1 MDLNKSVLTS
11 RRIFL
16 KSLARREA
24 FWELHGIAYV
34 RCTLSRQWKAH
45 LRWSETTIVIFFFS
59 KTKSDH
65 CPLDPTLTSSAKV
78 SSRNMNATCKHRRTY
93 LPDVYIYY
101 LLQNTHYLTSFPKDK
116 NPFRLVLAL
125 NNL

>member
-11 RRIFL
+11 RDFFL

-65 CPLDPTLTSSAKV
+65 CPLDPTLTSSTKV

-93 LPDVYIYY
+93 LTCIYTTY
-101 LLQNTHYLTSFPKDK
+101 YRTLTTSPPFPI
-116 NPFRLVLAL
+116 NVQG
-125 NNL
+125 

>member
-45 LRWSETTIVIFFFS
+45 LRWSSETTIVIFFFL
-59 KTKSDH
+59 KHKI
-65 CPLDPTLTSSAKV
+65 PLDPTLISSTKV
-78 SSRNMNATCKHRRTY
+78 SSRNMNATCKYRRTY
-93 LPDVYIYY
+93 LTCIYI
-101 LLQNTHYLTSFPKDK
+101 LLQNTHYLTCFPNQFTRTKK
-116 NPFRLVLAL
+116 PPVLSYLRLE
-125 NNL
+125 

>member
-45 LRWSETTIVIFFFS
+45 LRWSSEATYSHLFFFQ
-59 KTKSDH
+59 K
-65 CPLDPTLTSSAKV
+65 
-78 SSRNMNATCKHRRTY
+78 
-93 LPDVYIYY
+93 
-101 LLQNTHYLTSFPKDK
+101 QNLIIVP
-116 NPFRLVLAL
+116 
-125 NNL
+125 

>member
-34 RCTLSRQWKAH
+34 RCTL
-45 LRWSETTIVIFFFS
+45 
-59 KTKSDH
+59 
-65 CPLDPTLTSSAKV
+65 
-78 SSRNMNATCKHRRTY
+78 
-93 LPDVYIYY
+93 
-101 LLQNTHYLTSFPKDK
+101 
-116 NPFRLVLAL
+116 
-125 NNL
+125 

>member
-1 MDLNKSVLTS
+1 MDLNRSVLTS

-45 LRWSETTIVIFFFS
+45 LRWSSETTIVIFFF
-59 KTKSDH
+59 
-65 CPLDPTLTSSAKV
+65 
-78 SSRNMNATCKHRRTY
+78 
-93 LPDVYIYY
+93 
-101 LLQNTHYLTSFPKDK
+101 LQKQ
-116 NPFRLVLAL
+116 
-125 NNL
+125 NLIIVP